1 MNLQG
6 NMKIQLLILKNHLY
20 CKIMFLYKKSIDR
33 SALREGL
40 SIPTEYHPLLHSL
53 NGGALKRG
61 ETVK

>member
-1 MNLQG
+1 
-6 NMKIQLLILKNHLY
+6 
-20 CKIMFLYKKSIDR
+20 MFLYKKSIDR